1 MNEDKLF
8 QFVISDL
15 HENYKIVKREKSN
28 VEAELNHFK
37 KMIEVR
43 IKSPDGWFLTE
54 DFELADL
61 KKEKNRWRCN
71 FRLEKIDSSYGDWDK
86 INVII
91 FNDGNETFLEMH
103 ETFEDRSFPLESYP
117 WSGHNSVCNYLLIS
131 SDSKDDRILSFSALK
146 LKDNKLVFKIL
157 DEVLHHLNLSEVN
170 IINKKIYREIERL
183 AAQSKKEF
191 LTRIIDDEC
200 CQS

>member
-1 MNEDKLF
+1 MNEDKFF
-8 QFVISDL
+8 QLVISDL
-15 HENYKIVKREKSN
+15 YENYKIVKREKSN

-43 IKSPDGWFLTE
+43 IKSSSGWFLTE
-54 DFELADL
+54 DFELADI

-86 INVII
+86 INIII
-91 FNDGNETFLEMH
+91 FSDGNKTFLELH

-131 SDSKDDRILSFSALK
+131 SDSKDDKILSFSALK
-146 LKDNKLVFKIL
+146 LKDNKLTFKIL
-157 DEVLHHLNLSEVN
+157 DEVLHHLNLSEVT